1 MDPNDHYYLD
11 RRYNNNRGRFGQKG
25 YRSQRFNRPQGR
37 YGHNHPWNKKCFVCN
52 KEGCIYFNNLTDT
65 IVGRTTLPVIRKWGH
80 PWFLLPKTNE
90 AAIAF
95 LTESEIRTLHR
106 RFGHPAVPRLHNL
119 LRQAG
124 HNDVTIDI
132 LENISRFCHHCQMH
146 SQAPRRFKFTLKDD
160 QEFNYEIV
168 ADVLYLGTPQRPVL
182 HVDTWEALRA
192 LWIDTYLGPPDT
204 IKHDAG
210 TNFAS

>member
-1 MDPNDHYYLD
+1 MDRL
-11 RRYNNNRGRFGQKG
+11 G
-25 YRSQRFNRPQGR
+25 
-37 YGHNHPWNKKCFVCN
+37 
-52 KEGCIYFNNLTDT
+52 IYFNNLTDT

-168 ADVLYLGTPQRPVL
+168 ADVLYLGTLNAPSC
-182 HVDTWEALRA
+182 TW
-192 LWIDTYLGPPDT
+192 
-204 IKHDAG
+204 
-210 TNFAS
+210 